1 VRRLAGLVLAVA
13 LGLAGCGGASTLST
27 AQLHTR
33 ATLTCNLARRR
44 TNRIATPTLP
54 TQGARFLN
62 RGIAVLAPELAALKL
77 LRPPSDMANDY
88 KLALAAS
95 QGELQALRSALSG
108 LKAGNDPVVAIK
120 TLQQQLSPLE
130 SRAHVAWSSLDLPAC
145 ASS

>member
-1 VRRLAGLVLAVA
+1 VRRLAGLVLVVA
-13 LGLAGCGGASTLST
+13 LGLAGCGGSSTLST
-27 AQLHTR
+27 AQLHAR
-33 ATLTCNLARRR
+33 ATRTCNLARRR

-54 TQGARFLN
+54 GEGVRFLS
-62 RGIAVLAPELAALKL
+62 RGIAALAPELTALNL
-77 LRPPSDMANDY
+77 LRPPTDMASDY

-95 QGELQALRSALSG
+95 EGELRALRSALGG

-120 TLQQQLSPLE
+120 TLQQELSPLE

>member
-1 VRRLAGLVLAVA
+1 VRRLAGLVLVVA

-44 TNRIATPTLP
+44 TNRIATPALP

-77 LRPPSDMANDY
+77 MRPPSDMAHDY

-95 QGELQALRSALSG
+95 QGELQALRSALRG